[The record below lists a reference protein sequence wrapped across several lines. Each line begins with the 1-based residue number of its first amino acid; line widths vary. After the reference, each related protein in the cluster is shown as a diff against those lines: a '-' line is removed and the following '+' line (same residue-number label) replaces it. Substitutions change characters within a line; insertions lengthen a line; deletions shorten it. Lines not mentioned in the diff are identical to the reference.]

1 MGLLDDLAGKAMGGL
16 DIGALASKVGLSEAQ
31 VQTVLAALGK
41 HQSGSGDAVSATAA
55 ESGVAPDKV
64 QSLLSMIG
72 GEGAL
77 GKLGGLAGGALGGLG
92 GMLGK
97 K

>member
-1 MGLLDDLAGKAMGGL
+1 MGLLDGLAGKAMGAL
-16 DIGALASKVGLSEAQ
+16 DIGALASKVGLSEGQ
-31 VQTVLAALGK
+31 VQAVLAAMGK
-41 HQSGSGDAVSATAA
+41 QQSGSGDAVSAASA